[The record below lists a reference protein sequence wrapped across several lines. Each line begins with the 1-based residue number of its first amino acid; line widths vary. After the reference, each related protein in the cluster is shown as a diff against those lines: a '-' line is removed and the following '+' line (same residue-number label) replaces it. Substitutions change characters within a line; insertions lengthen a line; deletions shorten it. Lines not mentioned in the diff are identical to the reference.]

1 MKDRE
6 LSGDFFTGTVEEII
20 ERLETTFP
28 YEERKDVAIVT
39 KPTNSGGISIE
50 AKAVEVSKPVVKYVE
65 DSMAYFLTDD
75 KEGFE
80 TVKFRRP
87 ADELPEV
94 SKMRKEFI
102 SWGLGTMIDTLGR
115 GYILDYYFASVQTM
129 LSPVN
134 AILSTLDYT
143 LKELS
148 KADEKLD
155 KVKEELEETQMK
167 LDQYEEFDP
176 CKNEV

>member
-1 MKDRE
+1 MKIE
-6 LSGDFFTGTVEEII
+6 QHPLKNYLSADDESLTPLEAARVVLSRVEQD
-20 ERLETTFP
+20 LEDPPPT
-28 YEERKDVAIVT
+28 IV
-39 KPTNSGGISIE
+39 
-50 AKAVEVSKPVVKYVE
+50 

-102 SWGLGTMIDTLGR
+102 SWGLGTMIDNFGR
-115 GYILDYYFASVQTM
+115 GYILDYYFAPVQDM
-129 LSPVN
+129 LIGVN
-134 AILSTLDYT
+134 SILSVLDRT
-143 LKELS
+143 MKELS